1 MLFDTC
7 TKNTHFSLY
16 ILRVLAHFPRTS
28 HAVNSVWLLGKNC
41 SFSVVFKLSSASG
54 TYLLLPLKSTCLNSE
69 VTSGRFKRYDPPT
82 FSYYS
87 DNSSASIAPRAA
99 ILHLLLLGPV
109 AYNNFI
115 LFFLYSILLFTYGM
129 CTLY

>member
-1 MLFDTC
+1 MKELEELVISIFYTLDLSKTI
-7 TKNTHFSLY
+7 K
-16 ILRVLAHFPRTS
+16 
-28 HAVNSVWLLGKNC
+28 LGKNC

-82 FSYYS
+82 FHTSH
-87 DNSSASIAPRAA
+87 NSSASTAPRAA
-99 ILHLLLLGPV
+99 ILRLLLLGPV
-109 AYNNFI
+109 DYNNFD
-115 LFFLYSILLFTYGM
+115 LFFLYSILLLTYGM